1 MAMMNVWKRMFPVR
15 THAGAVA
22 QKVDAKSA
30 LRRTVLTCLLWED
43 TLRRAMNRDAHRRA
57 RRREQAG
64 SCGGTRAGSTRQN
77 AASSRA
83 ALPHARTRAP
93 QGRGPARGGDDKQS
107 HDGILR
113 AWTPRAYV
121 VNVAPYK
128 HGISY
133 GSGWT
138 HIDGWS
144 ERIIDY
150 IAAVEVEAAA

>member
-22 QKVDAKSA
+22 QKVDAK
-30 LRRTVLTCLLWED
+30 
-43 TLRRAMNRDAHRRA
+43 HRRA

-93 QGRGPARGGDDKQS
+93 QGHGPARGGDDKQS

-150 IAAVEVEAAA
+150 IAAVEAEAAA